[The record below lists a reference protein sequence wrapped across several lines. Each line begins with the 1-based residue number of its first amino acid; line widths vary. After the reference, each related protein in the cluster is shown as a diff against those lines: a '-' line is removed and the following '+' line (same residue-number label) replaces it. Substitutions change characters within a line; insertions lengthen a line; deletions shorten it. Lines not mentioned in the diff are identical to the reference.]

1 MRRLMVGCAG
11 LASMALWSVPSEA
24 NHHRGMK
31 SAILEQCNYP
41 GYVKR
46 HPDQCP
52 AQAMML
58 KKPGGDASGRSS

>member
-1 MRRLMVGCAG
+1 
-11 LASMALWSVPSEA
+11 MALWSVPSEA